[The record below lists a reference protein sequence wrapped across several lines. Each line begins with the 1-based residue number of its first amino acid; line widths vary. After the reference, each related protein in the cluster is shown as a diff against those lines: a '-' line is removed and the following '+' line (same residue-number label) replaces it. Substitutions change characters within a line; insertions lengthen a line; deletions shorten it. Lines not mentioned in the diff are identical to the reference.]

1 MKAVVI
7 TGASTGIGKA
17 TALRLSQ
24 SGFQVFA
31 GVRKEADAE
40 ALQREMKVT
49 PILLEVT
56 NNTQINEAVAKVKA
70 SMGDA
75 GLYGLVNNAGIA
87 VAGPLEFLPATEFRN
102 QFEVNVFAQLAVT
115 QAFLPLLRQ
124 GLENQGL
131 ENQGLEN
138 QGLENQG
145 LENQGLE
152 NIGSGRMGSGR
163 IVMMSSIAGRFASP
177 LLGPYAASKFALEGL
192 SDTLRREL
200 APWNLHVSLVEP
212 GRIATPI
219 WDKSLQT
226 ADAMAKSLPPEAQA
240 LYADSINLMRARA
253 AKGNTQG
260 VPADD
265 VAKAVAHALTAARPK
280 IRYVVGPD
288 AKQATLL
295 LRVLPDRLLDWLA
308 RQRQD

>member
-70 SMGDA
+70 SVGDA

-115 QAFLPLLRQ
+115 QAFLPLLR
-124 GLENQGL
+124 
-131 ENQGLEN
+131 QGLEN